1 MFQYIVVH
9 VLYVH
14 IHERD
19 FYFRKQAVVM
29 TYLCGSGGPPAWGG
43 GGGRG
48 CLPAEAP
55 LLAAA
60 VRQRLR
66 LQGLEGH
73 GASGLARH

>member
-1 MFQYIVVH
+1 
-9 VLYVH
+9 
-14 IHERD
+14 
-19 FYFRKQAVVM
+19 M

-48 CLPAEAP
+48 RLPAEAP